1 MIVTIRINCSLCGE
15 VFESVDEVIDCYC
28 DGCVADMEKAGEK
41 EGRSQFREIFKD
53 LPF

>member
-1 MIVTIRINCSLCGE
+1 MIVTIRINCALCGE
-15 VFESVDEVIDCYC
+15 VFESVDEVIDPYC
-28 DGCVADMEKAGEK
+28 DTCVAEMEKPE

>member
-15 VFESVDEVIDCYC
+15 VFESIDEVMDPYC
-28 DGCVADMEKAGEK
+28 DSCVAEESYGEE